1 MAVFMAGATELIM
14 SFAHRRACMGVRMS
28 TGMRSIAACVIVL
41 ACTMIAQAKPNFSG
55 RWKMNAS
62 QSEFG
67 AITLPSSL
75 VLQITHNDP
84 DLKVITTQA
93 GEMGDFEIELSYTTD
108 GRECVN
114 RVRDIERK
122 STVRWDGDTLVIESR
137 MDLGG
142 NAVTVIEKWNLSADG
157 KTLTS
162 TRLLKGPE
170 GETTVK
176 TVMDRQ

>member
-1 MAVFMAGATELIM
+1 MVGTTELIK
-14 SFAHRRACMGVRMS
+14 SFTPLELVWESDMRR
-28 TGMRSIAACVIVL
+28 GMRSIAACVVL
-41 ACTMIAQAKPNFSG
+41 LSCTIIAQAKPDFSG

-62 QSEFG
+62 QSDFG
-67 AITLPSSL
+67 AIAPPTSL
-75 VLQITHNDP
+75 VLQIAHNDP

-93 GEMGDFEIELSYTTD
+93 GEMGDFKIEFSYTTD

-114 RVRDIERK
+114 RVGEIERK
-122 STVRWDGDTLVIESR
+122 STVRWEGDRLIIESR

-142 NAVTVIEKWNLSADG
+142 NAVTVIETWNLSEDG

-170 GETTVK
+170 GETNVK
-176 TVMDRQ
+176 TVLEKQ

>member
-1 MAVFMAGATELIM
+1 
-14 SFAHRRACMGVRMS
+14 
-28 TGMRSIAACVIVL
+28 
-41 ACTMIAQAKPNFSG
+41 MIALAKPNFSG
-55 RWKMNAS
+55 RWRMNAS

-67 AITLPSSL
+67 AIAPPSSL
-75 VLQITHNDP
+75 VLQVAHNDP

-93 GEMGDFEIELSYTTD
+93 GEMGEFTIEFSYTTD

-122 STVRWDGDTLVIESR
+122 STVRREGDTLVIESR
-137 MDLGG
+137 MDLEG
-142 NAVTVIEKWNLSADG
+142 NAVTVIEKWNLSEDG

-170 GETTVK
+170 GETTVR
-176 TVMDRQ
+176 TVLEKQ